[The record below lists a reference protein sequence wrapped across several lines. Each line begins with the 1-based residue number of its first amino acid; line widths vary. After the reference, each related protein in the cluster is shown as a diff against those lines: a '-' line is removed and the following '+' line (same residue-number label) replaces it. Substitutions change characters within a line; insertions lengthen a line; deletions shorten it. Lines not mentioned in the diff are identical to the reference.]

1 MCNLASPS
9 TAYEVR
15 QLHVYGEVMDCM
27 ATKLNMWYVIS
38 LVPRLNPG
46 KLGEGLGMRLVRN
59 VILHVYVK
67 WIKIMTVYP
76 E

>member
-1 MCNLASPS
+1 
-9 TAYEVR
+9 
-15 QLHVYGEVMDCM
+15 MDCM